1 MARFLAEAASMLSV
15 AIPPSATLRRVVLLA
30 NPLVFSPLLLLG
42 LSLSRMA
49 PGSSPDVAT
58 ATEISNMPATSV
70 MIECG
75 LSCAIFCNL
84 GGSLDAPQVEHSISV
99 EVIAPPIFVGHG
111 LGEHRVARPT
121 EVEVGL
127 DSSSFIS
134 IMVAFDVSTNAVEV
148 LVPHSNVGH
157 VDNEPRLM
165 SVLVVK
171 SSHQLAVVVEEL
183 GVNSTKEQEGGSQH
197 SE

>member
-1 MARFLAEAASMLSV
+1 MFGS
-15 AIPPSATLRRVVLLA
+15 PSRI
-30 NPLVFSPLLLLG
+30 
-42 LSLSRMA
+42 A
-49 PGSSPDVAT
+49 PGSSPLAI
-58 ATEISNMPATSV
+58 ATEISNMPAASV

-75 LSCAIFCNL
+75 LSCAIVCNL
-84 GGSLDAPQVEHSISV
+84 GSSLDAPQVEHGISV
-99 EVIAPPIFVGHG
+99 EIIAPPIFVGHG
-111 LGEHRVARPT
+111 LGEHRVPRPT

-127 DSSSFIS
+127 DSSAFIS

-165 SVLVVK
+165 SVRVVK
-171 SSHQLAVVVEEL
+171 SSHQLSIVVEEL
-183 GVNSTKEQEGGSQH
+183 SVNSSKEQERGAQH